1 MDIRYVD
8 YDRNVKHIGGAE
20 MIKVRLFNFVNLF
33 LMQGNKGNTT
43 KIKLEVDSDYDPF
56 FNLIFECDSSKYGYL
71 KQQQSLNSDFQDFP
85 TLLIKCFNKIE
96 EQGHRKA

>member
-20 MIKVRLFNFVNLF
+20 IISVRLYTFGVKSNAAKL
-33 LMQGNKGNTT
+33 
-43 KIKLEVDSDYDPF
+43 KLEVDSDYDPF

-71 KQQQSLNSDFQDFP
+71 KQQQGINTDFQEFP

-96 EQGHRKA
+96 EQSHKGDTNAKGK